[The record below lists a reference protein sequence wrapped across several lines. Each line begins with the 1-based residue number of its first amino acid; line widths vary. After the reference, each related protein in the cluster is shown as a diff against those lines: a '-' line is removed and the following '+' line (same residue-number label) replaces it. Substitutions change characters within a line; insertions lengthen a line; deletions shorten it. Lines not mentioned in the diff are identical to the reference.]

1 MKGNITREKFGVSER
16 KAKTSAIVNTLV
28 YLKVK
33 FYPLKSFNTCMTV
46 KRKMIILLGGALN
59 TDTTHL
65 ML

>member
-1 MKGNITREKFGVSER
+1 M

-28 YLKVK
+28 YLKGK

-46 KRKMIILLGGALN
+46 ERKMITLLGGALN